1 MNLIKNMLPL
11 PDFKLNKADTL
22 LKKSLLPLLEKNQ
35 VVDAKVLKL
44 ISPSKA
50 ELLILGKKVVADT
63 SESSNLAKANLAKGD
78 TIQLKVTDQGHL
90 NILKVIPEKVLPQ
103 NTASENLKTSAQP
116 AMHSASS
123 LKTASLNPNLNSTT
137 AVNSNISKHSNSAIQ
152 FFAKNQPFEGF
163 TKLAAALFSN
173 LKELTEKKFSVIT
186 NTTPQKVLVKN
197 LSEQFQTD
205 KSSANNLTNQVH
217 TDKASAN
224 NLINHLQTDK
234 PVMDK
239 ADIKNLL
246 MSVALKSGKTDVD
259 FLPRLLQKS
268 GILMESKLAD
278 MLKSPASL
286 STEIYSNSASDSPKV
301 SSPLSYPTPPSPS
314 SFIQEDI
321 KGAVLNFIANSG
333 FEASESLSLNDIH
346 SFQEFV
352 QNLENVQLLNSHL
365 SESGKYIIPF
375 PLFSGD
381 QFSFGQLLIDLGNK
395 DKDDEKGSSK
405 ENSLLKVSLFL
416 DMTNLGPVRADFS
429 VLKNNITGGFQVSDQ
444 ETANFFNS
452 MLSELKERLQTHQ
465 FNVHKIE
472 CRMVEPEKLAEKSII
487 NELLKSEDHG
497 LSLMI

>member
-1 MNLIKNMLPL
+1 MQKIS
-11 PDFKLNKADTL
+11 L
-22 LKKSLLPLLEKNQ
+22 LKGL
-35 VVDAKVLKL
+35 
-44 ISPSKA
+44 
-50 ELLILGKKVVADT
+50 
-63 SESSNLAKANLAKGD
+63 
-78 TIQLKVTDQGHL
+78 
-90 NILKVIPEKVLPQ
+90 
-103 NTASENLKTSAQP
+103 
-116 AMHSASS
+116 
-123 LKTASLNPNLNSTT
+123 PNL
-137 AVNSNISKHSNSAIQ
+137 Q
-152 FFAKNQPFEGF
+152 RR
-163 TKLAAALFSN
+163 LFSN
-173 LKELTEKKFSVIT
+173 LKELPEKKSSVTT
-186 NTTPQKVLVKN
+186 NYENSLKN
-197 LSEQFQTD
+197 Q
-205 KSSANNLTNQVH
+205 
-217 TDKASAN
+217 
-224 NLINHLQTDK
+224 LQTDK
-234 PVMDK
+234 PFMDK

-278 MLKSPASL
+278 MLKSPSSG
-286 STEIYSNSASDSPKV
+286 STEIYSNPASDSPKASAASPLT
-301 SSPLSYPTPPSPS
+301 SSPAPPAPAPS

-352 QNLENVQLLNSHL
+352 QNLENVRLLNSHL

-381 QFSFGQLLIDLGNK
+381 QFSFGQLLIDLGQK
-395 DKDDEKGSSK
+395 DKDDENGSSK

-444 ETANFFNS
+444 ETADFFNS

>member
-1 MNLIKNMLPL
+1 MLPL

-50 ELLILGKKVVADT
+50 ELLILGRRVIADT

-90 NILKVIPEKVLPQ
+90 NILKVTPEKVLPQ

-116 AMHSASS
+116 AMHSAPS

-173 LKELTEKKFSVIT
+173 LKELPEKKSSVTNNSSIT
-186 NTTPQKVLVKN
+186 TKNIPEKVLVKN
-197 LSEQFQTD
+197 LSEQL
-205 KSSANNLTNQVH
+205 KP
-217 TDKASAN
+217 DKASTN
-224 NLINHLQTDK
+224 SLKSQVQTDK
-234 PVMDK
+234 PFMDK

-246 MSVALKSGKTDVD
+246 MSFALKSGKIDVD

-278 MLKSPASL
+278 MLKSPSSA
-286 STEIYSNSASDSPKV
+286 STEIYSNPASDSPKASA
-301 SSPLSYPTPPSPS
+301 SSPLTSSPAPPAPS
-314 SFIQEDI
+314 SFIQEDL

-346 SFQEFV
+346 SFKEFV

-381 QFSFGQLLIDLGNK
+381 QFSFGQLLIDLGQK
-395 DKDDEKGSSK
+395 DKDDENGSSK

-444 ETANFFNS
+444 ETADFFNS

-472 CRMVEPEKLAEKSII
+472 CRVVEPEKLAEKSII